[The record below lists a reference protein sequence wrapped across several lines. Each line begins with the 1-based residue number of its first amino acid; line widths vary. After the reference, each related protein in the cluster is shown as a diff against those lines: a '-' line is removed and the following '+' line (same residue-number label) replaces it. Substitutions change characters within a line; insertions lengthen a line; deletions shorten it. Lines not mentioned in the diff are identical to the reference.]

1 MIAETLT
8 LRAFRGDDAD
18 YQALVELWNAVHP
31 DSPETVEQN
40 RFYDRARDPDCLFM
54 RVVAEEE
61 GRVVGVGAYGQ
72 IEGMM
77 HPGMFFLDAQV
88 HPGAQGRGVGKA
100 LYAHMLAALAPL
112 QPRILCAQA
121 REGHARALRFLHA
134 RGFGE
139 DKRDWESRLELRTFD
154 PATFELAPY
163 AGLEARL
170 RAEGIVLTTL
180 AELATDPE
188 MPRKLYELFSEVRV
202 DIPRS
207 EPPTLISFERFCAW
221 TFASPDYLPEAAVV
235 ALHGERYIGMSQLWK
250 RGADTGL
257 DTGLTAVRRG
267 YRGRG
272 VALAMKLRAIA
283 IAKELGASFIRTD
296 NDARNAPM
304 LAINAKLGF
313 ARRPA
318 WISFVKRLEAERTPQ
333 P

>member
-1 MIAETLT
+1 MIAEKLA
-8 LRAFRGDDAD
+8 LRSFRSDDAD
-18 YQALVELWNAVHP
+18 YQALVAVWNAVHP

-40 RFYDRARDPDCLFM
+40 RFYDRARDADCPFM

-72 IEGMM
+72 YEGMM
-77 HPGMFFLDAQV
+77 HPGLFFVDAQV

-100 LYAHMLAALAPL
+100 LYAHMLAALAPM
-112 QPRILCAQA
+112 QPRVLCAQA
-121 REGHARALRFLHA
+121 REGHTRALRFLHA

-139 DKRDWESRLELRTFD
+139 DKRDWESRLELASFD
-154 PATFELAPY
+154 PTAFELAPY

-170 RAEGIVLTTL
+170 RGEGIVLTTL

-188 MPRKLYELFSEVRV
+188 MPRKLYELFSEVRL
-202 DIPRS
+202 DLPRS
-207 EPPTLISFERFCAW
+207 EPPTPISFERFCAW

-235 ALHGERYIGMSQLWK
+235 ALDGERYIGMSQLWK
-250 RGADTGL
+250 RGADAGL
-257 DTGLTAVRRG
+257 DTGLTAVRRP

-283 IAKELGASFIRTD
+283 AARSLGATFIRTE

-313 ARRPA
+313 VRCPA
-318 WISFVKRLEAERTPQ
+318 WISFRKALEAERTP
-333 P
+333 